1 MLGLLVIIVI
11 SGLLLHFIEKKN
23 IDVLGITPNKNR
35 WTQFMIGVL
44 VITVIVLTN
53 IVVETLLLR
62 VEWQL
67 RTINNT
73 LIFDAFYYHLK
84 SALTEDLVFRGALLY
99 ILIRRIGPTK
109 AIILSAMIFGVYHWF
124 SYGIIGQNAVLMA
137 YVFLITGFT
146 GYVWAFAFYKTKSIL
161 MGLGFHVGVNFINAC
176 FFESQP
182 YGELIFTEI
191 SRIEL
196 KDWNWLYFNLFK
208 GIFPSVATLIF
219 LKQYLKF
226 NSKTILR
233 KQNQ

>member
-1 MLGLLVIIVI
+1 MLGLLAIVVI
-11 SGLLLHFIEKKN
+11 SGLLLHFIEKKS
-23 IDVLGITPNKNR
+23 IDVLGIVPNKNR
-35 WTQFMIGVL
+35 WTQFIIGVL
-44 VITVIVLTN
+44 IITVIVLTN
-53 IVVETLLLR
+53 IVVETILLR

-67 RTINNT
+67 RTFNNT
-73 LIFDAFYYHLK
+73 LIFDAFYYHLI

-99 ILIRRIGPTK
+99 ILIRRIGATK

-124 SYGIIGQNAVLMA
+124 SYGIIGQNTVLMA

-146 GYVWAFAFYKTKSIL
+146 GYVWAFAFYKTKSI
-161 MGLGFHVGVNFINAC
+161 MIGLGFHVGVNFINAC

-182 YGELIFTEI
+182 YGELIFREI

-208 GIFPSVATLIF
+208 GIFPSIATLIF
-219 LKQYLKF
+219 LKQYLKIK
-226 NSKTILR
+226 SKNILR